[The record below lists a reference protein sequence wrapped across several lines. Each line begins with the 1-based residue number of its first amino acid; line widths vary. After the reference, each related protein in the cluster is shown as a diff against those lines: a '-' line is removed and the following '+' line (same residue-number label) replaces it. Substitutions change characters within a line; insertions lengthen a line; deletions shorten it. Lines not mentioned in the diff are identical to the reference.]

1 MPGLLE
7 NLRLAADESERLER
21 STAGIVRNLDD
32 LSQFEPDLPTGL
44 GGAGGGGLGAAFAAA
59 SVRTVP
65 AGGGSNFTGGGT
77 TGGGSDFTGSAS
89 TRGGGS
95 DLTGGA
101 LTGGGKDFTGE
112 SGGGGGGGS
121 RISMGGGGGGGNSIL
136 ANPTVNAFI
145 KSQVQG
151 GESALAAAISDP
163 IVRSIGELA
172 KVLRGDGGASFRV
185 GGGLG

>member
-7 NLRLAADESERLER
+7 NLKLAADESERLER

-32 LSQFEPDLPTGL
+32 LSQFEPDLPAGL

-59 SVRTVP
+59 SIAPV
-65 AGGGSNFTGGGT
+65 
-77 TGGGSDFTGSAS
+77 
-89 TRGGGS
+89 
-95 DLTGGA
+95 GGA
-101 LTGGGKDFTGE
+101 TAPGAGAARLGT
-112 SGGGGGGGS
+112 GGGGGGGNSISGEAGRGGS